1 MTTGGGGAG
10 AAGVAE
16 GDAAGAEPGADDAGA
31 LDELDAPPPAE
42 DEGDDDDD
50 DEDDDAV
57 LLAEFEPLSAGLLE
71 QAASASTSVSKRE
84 MDNAG
89 RARLRII
96 FLRDEKGRGQN
107 FSRTGASCANTARGK
122 SARQSRQSS
131 MLFVR

>member
-31 LDELDAPPPAE
+31 LDELDVPPLSE
-42 DEGDDDDD
+42 DEGDDDD
-50 DEDDDAV
+50 EEDDAV

-71 QAASASTSVSKRE
+71 QAASASTSIRRE

-89 RARLRII
+89 RARLRI
-96 FLRDEKGRGQN
+96 
-107 FSRTGASCANTARGK
+107 
-122 SARQSRQSS
+122 
-131 MLFVR
+131 